1 MVIKQEYL
9 HKIKDL
15 GLNTYEAKLW
25 TSLLSRGVST
35 AGELSDIANVPRSRT
50 YDVLESLEKKGF
62 IIMKLG
68 KPIKYIAV
76 APTEVIDRVKKK
88 VFEEA
93 DYQSGLLD
101 TFKKSE
107 LLSELNTLHTQ
118 GIDMVDPTNL
128 SGVVRGRKN
137 LYNEYISLINN
148 AKKSINLM
156 TSEEGLFRKMNLLT
170 NHLKKAKSRGVDIQI
185 LTHLSDESKKYF
197 VSLTKHADMKL
208 NNEIKSR
215 FIMADNNHLLFSLV
229 DGDKVHSNYDSG
241 LIVKSEFFVGSFSKM
256 FDSIW
261 TKSENF

>member
-1 MVIKQEYL
+1 MIIKQENL
-9 HKIKDL
+9 GKIKDL

-25 TSLLSRGVST
+25 TSLLSRGIST

-101 TFKKSE
+101 KFKKSE

-118 GIDMVDPTNL
+118 GIDMIDPTNL
-128 SGVVRGRKN
+128 SAVVRGRKN

-148 AKKSINLM
+148 AKHSINLM
-156 TSEEGLFRKMNLLT
+156 TSEEGLFRKMNLLN
-170 NHLKKAKSRGVDIQI
+170 NHLKKAKTRGVNIQI
-185 LTHLSDESKKYF
+185 LTNLSEESKKYF
-197 VSLTKHADMKL
+197 HDLKNHANLKL
-208 NNEIKSR
+208 NEEINSR

-241 LIVKSEFFVGSFSKM
+241 LIVKSDFFVSSFSKM

-261 TKSENF
+261 DKSNKF